1 MRIHEINQNQP
12 QQLDEAAA
20 LWPIIQSLIAK
31 WGVRKFA
38 MWLLR
43 WLFTTATG
51 LTAMAILAVVQL
63 IAGLAVQLVTGVST
77 SVLQTSIKQIKKLMD
92 KEGEDGDR
100 VMSELES
107 ELRME
112 LDKAQDD
119 PDSDDM
125 DDISPEELVMMAKDT
140 IGDMEMTPATEAI
153 YKGRK
158 KPAVPYSKSV
168 DKDLSD
174 RIWKSKGPT
183 EKQLQQ
189 AAKKRKEREERE
201 QAKLNSK

>member
-1 MRIHEINQNQP
+1 
-12 QQLDEAAA
+12 
-20 LWPIIQSLIAK
+20 
-31 WGVRKFA
+31 
-38 MWLLR
+38 
-43 WLFTTATG
+43 
-51 LTAMAILAVVQL
+51 
-63 IAGLAVQLVTGVST
+63 
-77 SVLQTSIKQIKKLMD
+77 
-92 KEGEDGDR
+92 
-100 VMSELES
+100 
-107 ELRME
+107 
-112 LDKAQDD
+112 
-119 PDSDDM
+119 
-125 DDISPEELVMMAKDT
+125 
-140 IGDMEMTPATEAI
+140 EMTPATEAI